1 MKVLLAALNA
11 KFIHS
16 SLALRYLRAAA
27 EGEFDVLLR
36 EFTIKDDPLRVLS
49 EVVGDRPEVVG
60 FSCYIWNVVET
71 LKIVRL
77 LKKVSPA
84 TRVVLGGPEV
94 SYDTWEWMGKWPE
107 VDAIVIGEGEATFLE
122 LLRAWRDGGDL
133 GEIAGLA
140 FREGD
145 RVKIA
150 PRRGW
155 IEPLDAIPSPYRG
168 HLEELDNRIVYFEA
182 SRGCPFH
189 CQFCLSSIDDAVRYF
204 SLQRVKED
212 LARLIDYGVS
222 QIKFV
227 DRTFNLKKDYALELF
242 QFLARYPGRTVF
254 QFEITADI
262 LRLEIVEFL
271 AAEAPPGRFRFEI
284 GVQSTNE
291 ETNRLIRRIQRFDRL
306 AGTVRRLRESGRV
319 VQHLDLIAGLP
330 REDYRSFRKTFD
342 DVYALEPDE
351 LQLGFLKLLR
361 GTGLRARA
369 AEFGYV
375 YMDEPPYEV
384 LANDVLPYEDVRRI
398 KRVEDMVDK
407 YWNSHWMDHTLRYLR
422 AWEFSSAF
430 DLYQELGDYWDRQG
444 YGTLGYQPE
453 DLFLRMRDFLRDKGL
468 RRPMVAEDLLKIDY
482 LLTRRVRP
490 RSPWWVPT
498 LDKGGVLGW
507 ARRLAERPEILGPEF
522 ARLELGE
529 TALLKHAVL
538 EWVSFD
544 ASAWI
549 QDRQLAGVG
558 DPHLAVVVYPP
569 GGQEFPGSVSK
580 WKGRPMLFVAAQMNA
595 EDAADTHR

>member
-1 MKVLLAALNA
+1 
-11 KFIHS
+11 
-16 SLALRYLRAAA
+16 
-27 EGEFDVLLR
+27 
-36 EFTIKDDPLRVLS
+36 
-49 EVVGDRPEVVG
+49 
-60 FSCYIWNVVET
+60 
-71 LKIVRL
+71 
-77 LKKVSPA
+77 
-84 TRVVLGGPEV
+84 
-94 SYDTWEWMGKWPE
+94 
-107 VDAIVIGEGEATFLE
+107 
-122 LLRAWRDGGDL
+122 
-133 GEIAGLA
+133 
-140 FREGD
+140 
-145 RVKIA
+145 
-150 PRRGW
+150 
-155 IEPLDAIPSPYRG
+155 
-168 HLEELDNRIVYFEA
+168 
-182 SRGCPFH
+182 
-189 CQFCLSSIDDAVRYF
+189 
-204 SLQRVKED
+204 
-212 LARLIDYGVS
+212 
-222 QIKFV
+222 
-227 DRTFNLKKDYALELF
+227 
-242 QFLARYPGRTVF
+242 

-262 LRLEIVEFL
+262 LRREIVEFL